1 MAKYRIP
8 LSELPPP
15 NEDGDHIFRFRVVS
29 EDKIRYSEY
38 SSLYVIQSSGQV
50 FPEVKTETQYRLSRT
65 SASVINLTWDAP
77 TKYNVGSKA
86 QTAFNFLRAVTS
98 IIMVSGSAT
107 NIDISNIVPNI
118 YQSDYIPGQP
128 KLTTYNFY
136 EPVTRSDATKVINK
150 LLLQPGVTS
159 GSINEFILTPP
170 TTFPDQSTKFGS
182 GQVDIFVQYPPTL
195 SASTSASF
203 AYYGRTKEGQ
213 ISFLP
218 ESGNWI
224 RVIVQSASYP
234 IQINDNFKI
243 FDTGIFNVATQQKV
257 VSLPPIP

>member
-15 NEDGDHIFRFRVVS
+15 NEDGNHIFRFRVVS

-38 SSLYVIQSSGQV
+38 SNLYIIQSSGQV
-50 FPEVKTETQYRLSRT
+50 FPETKTEAQYRLSRN
-65 SASVINLTWDAP
+65 SASVFSLTWDAP
-77 TKYNVGSKA
+77 TKYNIGSKA
-86 QTAFNFLRAVTS
+86 QTEFNFLRAVTS

-118 YQSDYIPGQP
+118 YQSDYLPGQP

-136 EPVTRSDATKVINK
+136 EPVTRSDAQKVINK

-182 GQVDIFVQYPPTL
+182 GEVDIFVQYPVTA
-195 SASTSASF
+195 SATSASF

-218 ESGNWI
+218 EYGNFI

-234 IQINDNFKI
+234 VKINDNFKI
-243 FDTGIFNVATQQKV
+243 FDTGVINQATQQKV
-257 VSLPPIP
+257 FTPPPI